1 MDLIAYNASMKV
13 VLAPILVLVSGCAAV
28 PVQPIDVTLIPNDC
42 ANQRAIVAYLEA
54 ASSMPKSG
62 FVSQQQYD
70 QHVSSTK
77 NRMWSLRYHCN
88 RR

>member
-1 MDLIAYNASMKV
+1 MKR
-13 VLAPILVLVSGCAAV
+13 VLALVLVLMSGCSAV
-28 PVQPIDVTLIPNDC
+28 PVQPIDVALIPNDC

-54 ASSMPKSG
+54 ASSVSKSR

-77 NRMWSLRYHCN
+77 NRMWNLRYQCN